1 MENKQN
7 KIRGIKKCEIKSPKQ
22 LFPHNKN
29 TFNNLK
35 SSKYFNTINS
45 ENQIKKALNKYRENN
60 FKKNNNINNIANKT
74 TSTSDISKIIS
85 QKKVKNN
92 VLNKNKNKSFKID
105 KKILTYAE
113 PRTKI
118 KEFYKIQPKIIDSF
132 ITDKKFDFEE
142 NDEETIVNEDN
153 DISSN
158 PELIENFSGINKFK
172 NYSDNSNTNIN
183 INSIEKEYFLTEIE
197 DKNNFSEIFNINDI
211 NLEYLIMIEK
221 LYDELIKDIEINK
234 MEIYQNKLSIIK
246 DLLYIY
252 NSQNNYNLYNL
263 LDNIISD
270 NESFLMLNT
279 TNNTCNNKYNNNLKN
294 FKFHIYLI
302 IKEYIL
308 IQIIFFYAL
317 ILISLIK
324 KEKKIF
330 QSGAHTICFY
340 FHQNIIIFIYI
351 IFSYFNINNSDNSEN
366 INFQKCLNILNENK
380 TWLDKNNYKNYI
392 KTNNHLSKQIILN
405 LLKQIKSN
413 LTDNNSNNNNNKII
427 SPIINILIT
436 HLISYKKRKIIS
448 TIECFK
454 SNDNIKNLFNKINFD
469 KILSQ
474 YSETEI
480 EINNPSN
487 SIDNNTK
494 ALASQEEPPKPPF
507 LSPISPKYKYTLV
520 LDLDETLVHYV
531 SDNDSAYIQI
541 RPGAEEFIKELS
553 EFYEIIIFTAAL
565 KNYAD
570 LIISGLDPDGVVSY
584 KLYRQHTINVGNSY
598 IKDLDKLG
606 RDIKK
611 IIIID
616 NIFENFSQQPKNGL
630 NISDFEGNEYDDEL
644 KFLKEDLIKLVKLKP
659 DDVRYYLRD
668 IQKKMDKRAEL
679 FKNLNDNEN
688 NEDNNNN
695 FYDNSL
701 FEEIINN
708 NSNE

>member
-1 MENKQN
+1 MENRQN
-7 KIRGIKKCEIKSPKQ
+7 KIHLIKKCDNKFSKQ
-22 LFPHNKN
+22 LFLHNN
-29 TFNNLK
+29 NFNNLK
-35 SSKYFNTINS
+35 SSKYFNTANS
-45 ENQIKKALNKYRENN
+45 ENQMKKALSIYRETNLKKNN
-60 FKKNNNINNIANKT
+60 NMNNNINNIANKT

-85 QKKVKNN
+85 QKKVKN
-92 VLNKNKNKSFKID
+92 LNKNKSFKID
-105 KKILTYAE
+105 KKILSYAE

-118 KEFYKIQPKIIDSF
+118 KEFYKIKPKILESF
-132 ITDKKFDFEE
+132 INDKKFDLEKFLE
-142 NDEETIVNEDN
+142 NDDETIFNEDN
-153 DISSN
+153 DISSE

-172 NYSDNSNTNIN
+172 NYSENSNTNIN
-183 INSIEKEYFLTEIE
+183 INTLEKEYFLTEID
-197 DKNNFSEIFNINDI
+197 DKSNLSEIFNINDI
-211 NLEYLIMIEK
+211 NLEYLIVIEK
-221 LYDELIKDIEINK
+221 LYEELIKDVEINK

-252 NSQNNYNLYNL
+252 NSESNNNLYNI

-270 NESFLMLNT
+270 NEDFLMLDT
-279 TNNTCNNKYNNNLKN
+279 TNNTYNNKNNNNNNLKN
-294 FKFHIYLI
+294 FKYQIYLI
-302 IKEYIL
+302 IKEYII
-308 IQIIFFYAL
+308 IQIIFFYSL

-324 KEKKIF
+324 KEKNIF
-330 QSGAHTICFY
+330 QSGLHSIAFY

-351 IFSYFNINNSDNSEN
+351 IFSYFNIDNSN
-366 INFQKCLNILNENK
+366 NTNFQKCINILNENK

-413 LTDNNSNNNNNKII
+413 LNNDKII
-427 SPIINILIT
+427 DPIINILIT
-436 HLISYKKRKIIS
+436 NLISYKKRKIIS
-448 TIECFK
+448 IIECFK
-454 SNDNIKNLFNKINFD
+454 SNTYIEKLFHKINFD

-474 YSETEI
+474 YSE
-480 EINNPSN
+480 NNNN
-487 SIDNNTK
+487 SKELNKT
-494 ALASQEEPPKPPF
+494 LLSSEEPPKPPY

-584 KLYRQHTINVGNSY
+584 KLYRQHTINKGNSY

-616 NIFENFSQQPKNGL
+616 NIVENFSQQPKNGL

-668 IQKKMDKRAEL
+668 IQKKMDKRAIL

-688 NEDNNNN
+688 NEDSN

-701 FEEIINN
+701 FEEIMNN
-708 NSNE
+708 NDKE